1 MNDMIRTKTGGF
13 EMNQIDVVKE
23 QMYYVVRLKG
33 RIKSYDFMPL
43 KEELYQDIKEVQ
55 PVILNLTELKFIDTS
70 GLTLILSLLRWCNE
84 GNAGMVS
91 YGANEFI
98 KRIFGYAKIPSI
110 LPMVDTCEEAII
122 LIQKVG

>member
-1 MNDMIRTKTGGF
+1 MTIMGGF
-13 EMNQIDVVKE
+13 EMKQIDVVKE
-23 QMYYVVRLKG
+23 QVYYVVSLKG
-33 RIKSYDFMPL
+33 RIKSYDFIAL
-43 KEELYQDIKEVQ
+43 KEELYRDIKEIQ
-55 PVILNLTELKFIDTS
+55 PVILDLRELKFIDTS

-84 GNAGMVS
+84 GNAAIVS

-110 LPMVDTCEEAII
+110 LPMVDTCEEAIR